1 MNLTNFRDVKEQIN
15 LLTKDKNKKKTKLVY
30 FRWIKNIFK
39 VNNVDKKR
47 IHIFGNEI
55 NVPLP

>member
-1 MNLTNFRDVKEQIN
+1 MNLTHFRDVKEQIN